1 MDPTM
6 MLLFWGA
13 LLLVFWLF
21 FIRPQQRKQKE
32 AAEFIAKL
40 DKGDKVVTTGG
51 IHGKVVRADEGT
63 LLIEVDANVKL
74 RIERSG
80 ISAEMTQAVNTG
92 KKEEASS

>member
-80 ISAEMTQAVNTG
+80 ISAEMTQAVNAG
-92 KKEEASS
+92 KKDEASS